1 MSGHRSLT
9 RRQRLALT
17 LHRGI
22 RHNKAEM
29 HELRNLFWECTLR
42 CNMNCRHCGSDCKQ
56 APAVEDMPAA
66 DFLKAIDDIT
76 PYVDPHKMFIT
87 FTGGEALVRNDI

>member
-1 MSGHRSLT
+1 MSPNKELSC
-9 RRQRLALT
+9 RQRLALG
-17 LHRGI
+17 LYGGI
-22 RHNKAEM
+22 RLNRNKL

-56 APAVEDMPAA
+56 APAIPDMPAN

-76 PYVDPHKMFIT
+76 PYVDPHKTFIT
-87 FTGGEALVRNDI
+87 FTGG